1 MARSGEEPTILPP
14 PRRNVFQ
21 SLLRAVERARTVR
34 IQLERARERSPVLD
48 VGFKTLERDSD
59 IGGGILSGAL
69 AYRLFVFALP
79 LSFFLVAAIGVA
91 ADLVGRSPESVGEDA
106 GFAGAVSQQVATAAG
121 SASNWWVALVS
132 LAVLVYVTW
141 VLLRALAIVHALAWE
156 RSAASVKVSMRSLAI
171 FAAALVAQL
180 ALVGLVGRLREAT
193 EVGDVAAVPFF
204 MVGVG
209 AVWLAISTQ
218 LPHSQARWTDL
229 LPGAG
234 VYALGT
240 LAVQIF
246 SAYLLDR
253 LVESKASTYGALGA
267 AAAVLLGFF
276 FIGRVAVASAV
287 LNATLFEHRRR
298 PKRTDS
304 SARRAASIDH
314 ASPG

>member
-14 PRRNVFQ
+14 PRRSVFQ
-21 SLLRAVERARTVR
+21 SLLRTVERVRAVR
-34 IQLERARERSPVLD
+34 IQLERARGRSTVLD
-48 VGFKTLERDSD
+48 IGFETLERDSD

-79 LSFFLVAAIGVA
+79 LSFFMVAAVGLL
-91 ADLVGRSPESVGEDA
+91 ADLVGRSPESLGKDA
-106 GFAGAVSQQVATAAG
+106 GFAGAVTQQVASAAG
-121 SASNWWVALVS
+121 SSSSWWVALVA
-132 LAVLVYVTW
+132 LAVLAYVTW

-156 RSAASVKVSMRSLAI
+156 SSAASVKVSMRSFAI

-180 ALVGLVGRLREAT
+180 ALVGLVSRLRQAA
-193 EVGDVAAVPFF
+193 EVGDLAALPLF

-209 AVWLAISTQ
+209 AVWLAISAQ

-229 LPGAG
+229 IPGAG

-240 LAVQIF
+240 LAVQVF
-246 SAYLLDR
+246 SAYLLGR
-253 LVESKASTYGALGA
+253 LLESKASTYGALGA

-276 FIGRVAVASAV
+276 LIGRVAVASAV

-298 PKRTDS
+298 PKRQTP
-304 SARRAASIDH
+304 SA
-314 ASPG
+314 